1 MPGFQVHIQSK
12 MAYSVKQTQAEFQVA
27 ILQLHR
33 ENEILHTS
41 SFTPLLMERNVT
53 FQNQCF

>member
-1 MPGFQVHIQSK
+1 MAHI
-12 MAYSVKQTQAEFQVA
+12 VKQKQTEFQVA

-33 ENEILHTS
+33 ENEIFHTS
-41 SFTPLLMERNVT
+41 SLTPVLMGRNVI